1 MTTGPRVGDDAIRL
15 RLLVGECR
23 SGAWRE
29 GSTGRNPDGE
39 QHPGF
44 GGRQSEWTTHAGDPV
59 RSHVGSPIFGR

>member
-39 QHPGF
+39 
-44 GGRQSEWTTHAGDPV
+44 RKSRNNTIWEASASARV
-59 RSHVGSPIFGR
+59 VGQPEHWPAVGYR